1 MRRVLLLGSTAL
13 GLSSVL
19 GAGPALA
26 QIALPDTVITA
37 TRVATDAERVPV
49 ATTTITR
56 QDIEERGYQ
65 SLSEALATVPGL
77 RLVPQGGPGT
87 LTSGFFRGAN
97 SRHVQVLLDGV
108 PLNDSADPNG
118 AFNFGS
124 FMLAGI
130 ERIEVLRGP
139 ASSLYG
145 SNAIG
150 GVVNIVTRRAPT
162 GKAAEVF
169 GSIAGGTQR
178 TLRADGGV
186 AGTVGA
192 FDYLFAAQTLSTEGF
207 NITPQRFTSNR
218 GERDGYRGTAAL
230 ARLGYQVNPDTRIE
244 GTMRWQQANYGLD
257 RFLADDPNYSAE
269 DRRWSG
275 QVRAETRLL
284 DGLWTTGL
292 RVGYTDDRRRAVNL
306 PDQYSASRTDDL
318 YRGSRTFV
326 DWGNQVRLPAIGGVA
341 NDGLVSFGVNWQ
353 QETSN
358 TAFGSVPFR
367 GVINRSQDSAAGYV
381 AVQYRVLNRLDVSAG
396 GRVDSVAG
404 FGETPTYRL
413 GVVYHLP
420 EANTRLRA
428 AIGSGFAAP
437 SLFQRYGVQGTF
449 RGNPDLRPERSTS
462 WEFGADVD
470 VPGFGNPRLV
480 TAGFTYFNSHFRDLI
495 NSNATFTSYTNVARA
510 NIEGAEFSVTGRIAP
525 WLEGRVGYT
534 LTRAFDST
542 TDKQLL
548 RRPQD
553 VVALSARIQPI
564 QRLVIAPEL
573 LLTGR
578 AADYVYTNSGASSR
592 RTNTPGGTTA
602 NLTVTYQAMDQVSLF
617 MEARNLGNSR
627 YEPTSGY
634 VTPGRSVLF
643 GTRFA
648 L

>member
-1 MRRVLLLGSTAL
+1 MRRVLLLGTTAL
-13 GLSSVL
+13 SLASLSAS
-19 GAGPALA
+19 PALA
-26 QIALPDTVITA
+26 QIALPDTVVTA
-37 TRVATDAERVPV
+37 TRVATDPDRVPV

-65 SLSEALATVPGL
+65 TLPEALAAVPGL

-87 LTSGFFRGAN
+87 LTSGFFRGTN
-97 SRHVQVLLDGV
+97 SRHVRVLLDGV
-108 PLNDSADPNG
+108 PMNDAADPNG

-145 SNAIG
+145 SDAIG
-150 GVVNIVTRRAPT
+150 GVVNIITRRPPA
-162 GKAAEVF
+162 GKVAEVF
-169 GSIAGGTQR
+169 GSIAGGTQSTFR
-178 TLRADGGV
+178 GDGGV
-186 AGTVGA
+186 AGTLGA
-192 FDYLFAAQTLSTEGF
+192 FDYLFAMQHISTEGF
-207 NITPQRFTSNR
+207 NITPQRLTTNR

-244 GTMRWQQANYGLD
+244 GTLRWQQANYGLD

-275 QVRAETRLL
+275 QVRAETRLF

-306 PDQYSASRTDDL
+306 PDQYSSSRTDDL
-318 YRGSRTFV
+318 YRGSRTMV
-326 DWGNQVRLPAIGGVA
+326 DWGNQIRLPAIGGVA
-341 NDGLVSFGVNWQ
+341 NDGLLSFGVNWQ
-353 QETSN
+353 HETSN
-358 TAFGSVPFR
+358 SAFGNAPFR
-367 GVINRSQDSAAGYV
+367 GIINRTQESTAGYV
-381 AVQYRVLNRLDVSAG
+381 ALQYRVLERLDLSAG
-396 GRVDSVAG
+396 GRVDAVAG

-413 GVVYHLP
+413 GAVYHLP
-420 EANTRLRA
+420 EFNTRLRA

-437 SLFQRYGVQGTF
+437 SLFQRYGVQGSF

-510 NIEGAEFSVTGRIAP
+510 NIEGAEFSFTGRIAP
-525 WLEGRVGYT
+525 WAEARLAYT

-542 TDKQLL
+542 TDRQLL

-553 VVALSARIQPI
+553 VVSLGATLRPI
-564 QRLVIAPEL
+564 RRLTVAPEL
-573 LLTGR
+573 IITGR
-578 AADYVYTNSGASSR
+578 AADYVYTNSGASSG
-592 RTNTPGGTTA
+592 RTNTPGGITA